1 MNNINHELHEKGLI
15 SSQQYEFLEGIRTNK
30 VVSLYFEL
38 RLILYLGIM
47 LLTGGLGY
55 IAYQNMGSFGH
66 IISMLLIFAG
76 IVGCFYFVN
85 KQALPYSNAEV
96 NINHPYFD
104 YILILGALLIIAL
117 FTYITI
123 YFSLIE
129 LINVSTLLSAAL
141 LLYFTYRYDN
151 TALLSMGLV
160 AFAATVGINISPMN
174 WATGELLQSSN
185 LYVTAILLG
194 IGYYVVGHLSEQR
207 EIKAHFRFTYQN
219 FGLMLYFVGLI
230 SAIFI
235 SDFEVLFALWL
246 LISAVA
252 IGYFSWDKREFL
264 FFLYAVISGYIAFT
278 YLFYK
283 MLDAIDA
290 ETLMIF
296 YVPFSCI
303 GLVAY
308 LIINKKHFTN
318 ER

>member
-1 MNNINHELHEKGLI
+1 MNNINHELHQKELI
-15 SSQQYEFLEGIRTNK
+15 SNQQFEFLEGIKTNK

-85 KQALPYSNAEV
+85 KHALPYSNTEIR
-96 NINHPYFD
+96 INHPYFD

-123 YFSLIE
+123 YFSLVE
-129 LINVSTLLSAAL
+129 LINISTLISAAL

-151 TALLSMGLV
+151 SALLAMGLV

-174 WATGELLQSSN
+174 WATGELLQNSN
-185 LYVTAILLG
+185 LYITAILLG
-194 IGYYVVGHLSEQR
+194 ILYYVIGYLSEQR
-207 EIKAHFRFTYQN
+207 EIKTHFRFTYQN
-219 FGLMLYFVGLI
+219 FGLMLYLIGLL

-235 SDFEVLFALWL
+235 SDNGLLYAFWL
-246 LISAVA
+246 LISAAA
-252 IGYFSWDKREFL
+252 IGYLSWVKREFL
-264 FFLYAVISGYIAFT
+264 FFLYAVISGYISFT